1 MIASND
7 FERELHHTLLGTKD
21 VFACQPQSIPVL
33 TRPILFRQPPKHKH
47 NGFFHPILD
56 GVNVFPFQMI
66 NSEAPPFSTLRV
78 SEKTEDVLFEV
89 KSLAVNIQWRLE

>member
-1 MIASND
+1 M
-7 FERELHHTLLGTKD
+7 
-21 VFACQPQSIPVL
+21 L
-33 TRPILFRQPPKHKH
+33 TQPILYRQPPKHKH

-66 NSEAPPFSTLRV
+66 NSEASPFSTL

-89 KSLAVNIQWRLE
+89 KSLAVNILIEEDFTV

>member
-1 MIASND
+1 M
-7 FERELHHTLLGTKD
+7 
-21 VFACQPQSIPVL
+21 L
-33 TRPILFRQPPKHKH
+33 TRPILYRQPPKHKH

-66 NSEAPPFSTLRV
+66 NSEAPPFSTL

-89 KSLAVNIQWRLE
+89 KSLPINILIEEDFTI